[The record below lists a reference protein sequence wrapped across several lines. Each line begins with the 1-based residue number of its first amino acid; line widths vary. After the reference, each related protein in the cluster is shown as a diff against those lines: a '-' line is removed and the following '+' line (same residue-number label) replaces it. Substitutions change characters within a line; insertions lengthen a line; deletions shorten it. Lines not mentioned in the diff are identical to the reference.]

1 MHLSL
6 FQHGQFAILGYVFAN
21 HVQTLCFGQHPVNQ
35 SVDVADALGRQ
46 AVLLC
51 FCIGA
56 LNVQR
61 CEVFQLDVTDVG
73 HDVHTE
79 ITLVVV
85 HCRMTNFPFLEGF
98 EPFPAPFLQGQVGS
112 LNADAL
118 LNFRHSGG

>member
-1 MHLSL
+1 M
-6 FQHGQFAILGYVFAN
+6 
-21 HVQTLCFGQHPVNQ
+21 NQ
-35 SVDVADALGRQ
+35 SVDVADTLGGQ
-46 AVLLC
+46 PVLLR

-61 CEVFQLDVTDVG
+61 REIFQLDVTDVR

-79 ITLVVV
+79 IALVVV

-112 LNADAL
+112 LNANAL
-118 LNFRHSGG
+118 LNFCHAGG